1 MNDVV
6 ARRIGRP
13 SMRLERRRQIVST
26 FIDLVAERG
35 LERVTLADVAEAA
48 GVQRP
53 QLRHFIGNRED
64 LILAAVDELSLRYE
78 ASAAEMGL
86 GEEPTIDQLIDLLFS
101 DELSRDQ
108 PTETAAFGAL
118 LAEAVLR
125 PAGRGAVIKGYDML
139 LGQLASALRREYPG
153 APIARIRDVAYV
165 VLCLVEPNTTLQQLG
180 YPRVRQ
186 LAAANAARRQVARL
200 AAEFGA

>member
-1 MNDVV
+1 
-6 ARRIGRP
+6 
-13 SMRLERRRQIVST
+13 MRLERRRQIVSA

-35 LERVTLADVAEAA
+35 LERVTLVDVAEAA
-48 GVQRP
+48 GVQRA

-64 LILAAVDELSLRYE
+64 LVLAAVDELTRRYE
-78 ASAAEMGL
+78 VSAAEMGM
-86 GEEPTIDQLIDLLFS
+86 GDEPTIDRLISLLFS
-101 DELSRDQ
+101 DELVYDQ
-108 PTETAAFGAL
+108 PVETAAFSAL

-125 PAGRGAVIKGYDML
+125 PAGRGAVIKAYDML

-165 VLCLVEPNTTLQQLG
+165 VLCLVEQNTILQRLD

>member
-1 MNDVV
+1 VTEG
-6 ARRIGRP
+6 ATRRVGRP
-13 SMRLERRRQIVST
+13 SMGLERRRQIVSA

-48 GVQRP
+48 GVQRA

-64 LILAAVDELSLRYE
+64 LVLAAVDELARRYE
-78 ASAAEMGL
+78 VSAAEMYVS
-86 GEEPTIDQLIDLLFS
+86 EEPTIDQLISLLFS
-101 DELSRDQ
+101 DELVYDQ
-108 PTETAAFGAL
+108 PVETAAFDAL

-165 VLCLVEPNTTLQQLG
+165 VLCLVEQNTLLQGLG

>member
-1 MNDVV
+1 M
-6 ARRIGRP
+6 G
-13 SMRLERRRQIVST
+13 LERRRQIVSA

-48 GVQRP
+48 GFQRA

-64 LILAAVDELSLRYE
+64 LVLAAVDELARRYE
-78 ASAAEMGL
+78 VSAAEMYVS
-86 GEEPTIDQLIDLLFS
+86 EEPTIDQLISLLFS
-101 DELSRDQ
+101 DELVYDQ
-108 PTETAAFGAL
+108 PVETAAFDAL

-125 PAGRGAVIKGYDML
+125 PAGRGAVTKGYDML

-165 VLCLVEPNTTLQQLG
+165 VLCLVEQNIILQGLG

>member
-1 MNDVV
+1 MNDGA
-6 ARRIGRP
+6 ARRVGRP
-13 SMRLERRRQIVST
+13 SMRLERRRQIVSA

-48 GVQRP
+48 GVQRA

-64 LILAAVDELSLRYE
+64 LVLAAVDELTRRYE
-78 ASAAEMGL
+78 VSAARMGV
-86 GEEPTIDQLIDLLFS
+86 GEEPTIDQLISLLFS

-108 PTETAAFGAL
+108 PVETAAFDAL
-118 LAEAVLR
+118 LAEAVLH
-125 PAGRGAVIKGYDML
+125 PDGRGAVVGGYDML

-153 APIARIRDVAYV
+153 APIARIRDLAYV
-165 VLCLVEPNTTLQQLG
+165 VLCLVEQNTTLQQLG

-186 LAAANAARRQVARL
+186 LAARNAARRQVAKF

>member
-1 MNDVV
+1 MTEG
-6 ARRIGRP
+6 ATRRVGRP
-13 SMRLERRRQIVST
+13 SMGLERRRQIVSA

-48 GVQRP
+48 GVQRA

-64 LILAAVDELSLRYE
+64 LVLAAVDELARRYE
-78 ASAAEMGL
+78 VSAAEMYVS
-86 GEEPTIDQLIDLLFS
+86 EEPTIDQLISLLFS
-101 DELSRDQ
+101 DELVYDQ
-108 PTETAAFGAL
+108 PVETAAFDAL

-165 VLCLVEPNTTLQQLG
+165 VLCLVEQNTLLQGLG

>member
-1 MNDVV
+1 M
-6 ARRIGRP
+6 G
-13 SMRLERRRQIVST
+13 LERRRQIVSA

-48 GVQRP
+48 GVQRA

-64 LILAAVDELSLRYE
+64 LVLAAVDELARRYE
-78 ASAAEMGL
+78 VSAAEMYV
-86 GEEPTIDQLIDLLFS
+86 GEEPTIDQLISLLFS
-101 DELSRDQ
+101 DELVYDK
-108 PTETAAFGAL
+108 PVETAAFDAL

-125 PAGRGAVIKGYDML
+125 PAGRGAVTKGYDML
-139 LGQLASALRREYPG
+139 LGQLASALRRECPG

-165 VLCLVEPNTTLQQLG
+165 VLCLVEQNIILQGLG
-180 YPRVRQ
+180 YPRVRE